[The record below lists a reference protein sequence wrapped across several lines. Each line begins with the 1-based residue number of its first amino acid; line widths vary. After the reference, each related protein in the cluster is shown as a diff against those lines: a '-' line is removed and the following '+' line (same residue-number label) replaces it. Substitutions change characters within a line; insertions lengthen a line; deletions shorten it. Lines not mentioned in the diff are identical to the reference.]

1 MKVKGYELL
10 ARALKELSVDK
21 LFFLMGGPMM
31 GAASACAERGIRMI
45 DVRHEQSAALM
56 AHAHARALGQPA
68 FCMAAAGPGVLNLGT
83 GLAHALADCSPVVAL
98 GGAAPLALTGK
109 GAFQE
114 IDQVAVMQPLTKWAE
129 RVHDTARIPEYV
141 DRAWRIAL
149 AGKPGPV
156 YLDFPGDVINGEVD
170 EDAVIW
176 PLPPHEA
183 QIAPAAAPAQALEQV
198 VALLR
203 EARRPLLV
211 SGGGILYSGAA
222 PALREFVERAGI
234 PFFTTP
240 QGRGVIDEAHP
251 LHFGAAR
258 SAAFRE
264 ADCILVVGTR
274 PNFVFSFFEPPRF
287 AAGVKLIRIDVD
299 PLEIAA
305 TPRLSLGI
313 VGDAAVVLR
322 QLTDALPATAS
333 EQHADWRAALAQ
345 RDTIGREQQEA
356 RLAIDGQ
363 PIHPARLCRE
373 LRDILPRDAVLVVDG
388 QEILNFARQIIPSH
402 LPGHRMNSGTFGT
415 MGVGLPIALGLKAA
429 LPERPVVVLHGDGSF
444 GLNGFEL
451 DTAIRHKLPVLVVI
465 SLNGGWSG
473 DPEHK
478 KVGRDLGYTRFDRIA
493 EVFGCHA
500 EYVDDLARLP
510 AALRRAQEEVARGR
524 TALVNVV
531 TDGRIVA
538 ETTKFSRYM
547 T

>member
-10 ARALKELSVDK
+10 ARALERLGVDK

-31 GAASACAERGIRMI
+31 GAASACVERGIRMI

-56 AHAHARALGQPA
+56 AHAHARALGKPA
-68 FCMAAAGPGVLNLGT
+68 FCMAAAGPGALNLGT

-98 GGAAPLALTGK
+98 GGAAPLALAGK

-114 IDQVAVMQPLTKWAE
+114 IDQIAVMRPLTKWAE
-129 RVHDTARIPEYV
+129 RIHDTARIPEYV

-170 EDAVIW
+170 EEAVCW
-176 PLPPHEA
+176 PLTPDEA
-183 QIAPAAAPAQALEQV
+183 RIAPAAAAPQALEQ
-198 VALLR
+198 ALGLLR
-203 EARRPLLV
+203 QARRPLLV
-211 SGGGILYSGAA
+211 SGGGILYAGAA
-222 PALREFVERAGI
+222 TAMREFVERAGI

-240 QGRGVIDEAHP
+240 QGRGVIGEDHP
-251 LHFGAAR
+251 LHFSAAR

-287 AAGVKLIRIDVD
+287 AADAKLIRIDAD
-299 PLEIAA
+299 PQEIAA

-313 VGDAAVVLR
+313 VGDAGVVLR
-322 QLTDALPATAS
+322 QLADALPPTTDDR
-333 EQHADWRAALAQ
+333 HADWRQTLARRDAA
-345 RDTIGREQQEA
+345 GREQQA
-356 RLAIDGQ
+356 TQLAIDDR

-373 LRDILPRDAVLVVDG
+373 VRDLLPRDAVLVVDG

-429 LPERPVVVLHGDGSF
+429 LPERLVVVLHGDGSF

-451 DTAIRHKLPVLVVI
+451 DTAVRHGLPVLVVI

-473 DPEHK
+473 DPEGK

-493 EVFGCHA
+493 EAFGCHA
-500 EYVDDLARLP
+500 EYVEDPVQLP
-510 AALRRAQEEVARGR
+510 AALRRAQAAVAQGR

-531 TDGRIVA
+531 TDGRVVA